1 MEQVSSWSEAEEG
14 TVIQAG
20 TVFAKFIQVLSES
33 TFSQLNPVPD
43 FDVLTQK
50 AVLGTQSLLGSWVKA
65 HEENDLDA

>member
-1 MEQVSSWSEAEEG
+1 MSREQVSSWSEAEEG

-20 TVFAKFIQVLSES
+20 KFIQALSES

-50 AVLGTQSLLGSWVKA
+50 AVLGTQSLLGSWVTA
-65 HEENDLDA
+65 HEENDLNA